1 MSNSIE
7 NLRETIEKTIEL
19 EVLENKIN
27 KINRNRIRIKKIRNN
42 KKKIKKNL
50 K

>member
-42 KKKIKKNL
+42 KKRIKKNL